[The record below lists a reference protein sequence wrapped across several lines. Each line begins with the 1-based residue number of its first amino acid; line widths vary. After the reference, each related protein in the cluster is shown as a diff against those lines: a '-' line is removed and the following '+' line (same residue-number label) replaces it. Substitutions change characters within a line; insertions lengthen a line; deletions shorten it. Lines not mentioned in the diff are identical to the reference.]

1 MRLEHIGNAAIEA
14 LHHAIGLRR
23 SGFCEAMLNPQRLAQ
38 LIEPMLACGCT
49 LAAGKEPVGELF
61 AVVREHPRVMR
72 MGQALCK
79 AAKKALALAAVL
91 LLLICTNTQRVA
103 RSMAT
108 NR

>member
-23 SGFCEAMLNPQRLAQ
+23 SGFCETVLNPQRLAQ
-38 LIEPMLACGCT
+38 LIELVLARGCT
-49 LAAGKEPVGELF
+49 LAAGKEPVGELLPLS
-61 AVVREHPRVMR
+61 VSTRVMW

-79 AAKKALALAAVL
+79 AARKALALAAVL